1 MPFTPF
7 HMGPGIA
14 IKAVLQGSF
23 SLMVFGWSQIIMDIQ
38 PLVVMITGEGHLHGF
53 THTYVGATLLAIFS
67 ALTGKYLS
75 EVGLFIL
82 GINRQWT
89 IRISW
94 WVTFL
99 SAFVGAYSHVLIDSL
114 MHPDQ
119 QPFFPF
125 TTDNQF
131 LGLVSVATLH
141 QFCLYSGMLGGVVY
155 YLVQAAQKRNGTL
168 RQEQIPSDNA

>member
-38 PLVVMITGEGHLHGF
+38 PLLVMITGEGHLHGF
-53 THTYVGATLLAIFS
+53 SHTYVGATLLAIFS

-75 EVGLFIL
+75 EIGLFIL

-119 QPFFPF
+119 QPLFPF
-125 TTDNQF
+125 TTDNRF
-131 LGLVSVATLH
+131 LGLVSVHGLH
-141 QFCLYSGMLGGVVY
+141 QFCVYSGAFGGILY
-155 YLVQAAQKRNGTL
+155 YLVQAIQKRNGIR
-168 RQEQIPSDNA
+168 RQQQFSGDNA